1 MSEVN
6 SSRRQFV
13 QASLAIA
20 AASALPG
27 AASAQAFPAKPIR
40 LICLRPAGG
49 TTDAVMR
56 IIAGSAS
63 KILGGTMLVENK
75 PGATGMLAACR
86 T

>member
-13 QASLAIA
+13 QSSLAIA

-40 LICLRPAGG
+40 LICPWPAGG

-56 IIAGSAS
+56 IIAGAQA
-63 KILGGTMLVENK
+63 KF
-75 PGATGMLAACR
+75 LAARCSWKTSR
-86 T
+86 VLPEC

>member
-40 LICLRPAGG
+40 LICPWPAGVHQKLRFAPAKQSPSGHRCSTELTTSTG
-49 TTDAVMR
+49 TYM
-56 IIAGSAS
+56 I
-63 KILGGTMLVENK
+63 
-75 PGATGMLAACR
+75 
-86 T
+86 